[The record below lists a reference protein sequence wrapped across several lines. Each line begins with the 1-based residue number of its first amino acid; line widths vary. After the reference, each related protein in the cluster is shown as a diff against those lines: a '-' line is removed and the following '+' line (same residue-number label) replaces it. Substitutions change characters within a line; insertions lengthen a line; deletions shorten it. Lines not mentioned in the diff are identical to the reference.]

1 VLIRQTPKPRVR
13 SLKPVRID
21 AVEGEM
27 IRPSTVVLTISREL
41 GSGGSF
47 IGQAVAR
54 RLGLKYVDR
63 EILQEAARLLDAED
77 HDLERLEER
86 VSTFWTRTAQVFS
99 LGGPDVTY
107 VPPTLRA
114 VYEEDLFKVESRII
128 QEIATRD
135 SAVIV
140 GRGGFHVLRDHP
152 GLVSVFVHAPEAWRA
167 ERIMAT
173 HGAPDLASAFEILR
187 RSDRDR
193 AKFILTMTG
202 LPWQDAHR
210 SHLCLDT
217 SKLGLDTAVDLVA
230 HLVSSRLGRS

>member
-1 VLIRQTPKPRVR
+1 
-13 SLKPVRID
+13 
-21 AVEGEM
+21 M
-27 IRPSTVVLTISREL
+27 NRPSTVVLTISREL

-63 EILQEAARLLDAED
+63 EILREAARLLDAED
-77 HDLERLEER
+77 RDLERLEER

-107 VPPTLRA
+107 APPSLRA
-114 VYEEDLFKVESRII
+114 VYEEDLFRVESRII
-128 QEIATRD
+128 REIATRD

-152 GLVSVFVHAPEAWRA
+152 GLVSVFIHASEVWRA

-173 HGAPDLASAFEILR
+173 QGIRDMASVLEILR
-187 RSDRDR
+187 HSDRER
-193 AKFILTMTG
+193 ARFVQAMTG
-202 LPWQDAHR
+202 VAWNDPHR

-217 SKLGLDTAVDLVA
+217 SELGLATAVDLVA
-230 HLVSSRLGRS
+230 QLVSARLGRTPSTAE

>member
-1 VLIRQTPKPRVR
+1 MT
-13 SLKPVRID
+13 
-21 AVEGEM
+21 
-27 IRPSTVVLTISREL
+27 RPSTVVLTISREL
-41 GSGGSF
+41 GSGGGY

-63 EILQEAARLLDAED
+63 EILQEAARLLDVED

-114 VYEEDLFKVESRII
+114 VYEEDLFRVESRII
-128 QEIATRD
+128 QEIAAHD

-167 ERIMAT
+167 ERIRT
-173 HGAPDLASAFEILR
+173 TGGVSDLVSALEILR

-193 AKFILTMTG
+193 ARFIQSMTG
-202 LPWQDAHR
+202 LAWQDAHL

-217 SKLGLDTAVDLVA
+217 SKLGLDAAIDLVS
-230 HLVSSRLGRS
+230 HLLSSRLAR